1 MENEPSLI
9 FDLAHNALAYRVLE
23 EGYVQLLRFND
34 SDNEPFASHP
44 LYRAMAKTSSSVC
57 LRFVTKGET
66 MVNLKRYNQSLLAKA
81 GEQVLDFASLYGR
94 PLDLSET
101 LDVSIDGVLSH
112 RLLSSGPLAFGAG
125 HEIAVHLPLHHQIGV
140 KIAGNV
146 EPVAKPART
155 LLLLGDSI
163 VQGVGI
169 HHPSQ
174 NLASRLGSLL
184 GVQVINQGLIGA
196 IINAKLVQKL
206 DLASTVSS
214 ILICLGTNDWTVKE
228 TLAEIRGEMFALL
241 GRVRKFYPKV
251 PVLLLTP
258 LYRSDIL
265 QNKPM
270 GSFSQLTQAMV
281 QATRCFAAVDVAD
294 GLSLSLRDAYDDQFL
309 HPDQKG
315 VAFLAKS
322 LAPMIAF
329 QR

>member
-9 FDLAHNALAYRVLE
+9 FDLAHNALSYRMLD

-34 SDNEPFASHP
+34 SDNEPFTSHP
-44 LYRAMAKTSSSVC
+44 LYRAMAKTSASVC
-57 LRFVTKGET
+57 LRFVTKSEA
-66 MVNLKRYNQSLLAKA
+66 VLEIRRYNPSLLVKA
-81 GEQVLDFASLYGR
+81 GEQALDFASLYGR

-101 LDVSIDGVLSH
+101 LDVSVDGVLSH
-112 RLLSSGPLAFGAG
+112 RPLASGRIAFEAG
-125 HEIAVHLPLHHQIGV
+125 HDVAVHLPLHHQVGIR
-140 KIAGNV
+140 IEGNV

-155 LLLLGDSI
+155 LVLLGDSI

-174 NLASRLGSLL
+174 NLGGRIGSLL
-184 GVQVINQGLIGA
+184 GVQVLNQGLAGA
-196 IINAKLVQKL
+196 MINAKFVQKL
-206 DLASTVSS
+206 EMASPVSS
-214 ILICLGTNDWTVKE
+214 ILISLGTNDWTIRE

-258 LYRSDIL
+258 LYRTDIL

-270 GSFSQLTQAMV
+270 GTFGQLTQALV
-281 QATRCFAAVDVAD
+281 QATKCFPAVEVAD

-315 VAFLAKS
+315 IAFLAKT
-322 LAPMIAF
+322 LAPLIPF